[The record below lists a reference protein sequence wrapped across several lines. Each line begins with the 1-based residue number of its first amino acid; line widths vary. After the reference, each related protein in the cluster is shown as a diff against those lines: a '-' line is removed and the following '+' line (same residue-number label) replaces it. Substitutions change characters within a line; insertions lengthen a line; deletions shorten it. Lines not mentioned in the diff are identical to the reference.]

1 MKCPIC
7 GGELQE
13 GGLVLDGVAPGWVP
27 MEQFQKRGMK
37 RVVYTGLRTIGQ
49 TNFLL
54 RQTRVPGAYFCKTCN
69 KVLGIFDVTNHLDG

>member
-1 MKCPIC
+1 MKCPLC

-13 GGLVLDGVAPGWVP
+13 GGLVLDGVASGWVP
-27 MEQFQKRGMK
+27 MEQFEKRGAK

-54 RQTRVPGAYFCKTCN
+54 RQTRVPGAYFCQTCN

>member
-13 GGLVLDGVAPGWVP
+13 GGLILDGVTPGWVP
-27 MEQFQKRGMK
+27 MEQFEKRGVK

-54 RQTRVPGAYFCKTCN
+54 RQTRVPGAYFCQTCN
-69 KVLGIFDVTNHLDG
+69 KVLGIFDVTDHLDG